1 MGRCPTKAADN
12 RYYKSRIEAAKYDD
26 RLTSREKAG
35 DLLGVS
41 WSSMADYERGLTR
54 VPVDV
59 LIRMAELYKDPSI
72 LNWYCCNECPI
83 CRDDL
88 LATEVEDIRG
98 IALRL
103 IVD

>member
-54 VPVDV
+54 VPDRKSVV
-59 LIRMAELYKDPSI
+59 
-72 LNWYCCNECPI
+72 
-83 CRDDL
+83 
-88 LATEVEDIRG
+88 
-98 IALRL
+98 
-103 IVD
+103 